1 MASYRIRIKASAA
14 KEIEA
19 VEPNK
24 VRRQIVARIRRLA
37 DDPRPPGCEKLAG
50 HEDRYRVREGVHRI
64 VYSVSDEVL
73 TVWVVKVGH
82 RSQVYRR

>member
-1 MASYRIRIKASAA
+1 MKITI
-14 KEIEA
+14 
-19 VEPNK
+19 
-24 VRRQIVARIRRLA
+24 L
-37 DDPRPPGCEKLAG
+37 DDWYDTLRGLPCFEKLAG
-50 HEDRYRVREGVHRI
+50 HEDRYRVRQGVHRI